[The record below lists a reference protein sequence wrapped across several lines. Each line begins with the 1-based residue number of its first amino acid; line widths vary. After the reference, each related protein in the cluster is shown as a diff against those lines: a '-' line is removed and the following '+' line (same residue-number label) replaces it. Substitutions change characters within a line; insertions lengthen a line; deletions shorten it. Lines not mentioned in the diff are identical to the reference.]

1 MTAWTPDE
9 KARAVEV
16 YVESGN
22 LAEGARA
29 VTREDGKTPA
39 KGSVRN
45 WAQAAGHDTTAI
57 SERSAE
63 KTKRAT
69 EVAAEVWQER
79 RAHLVDD
86 AGLIAEVALLQ
97 TAFFLDAGNPRNA
110 KDAATTFGILVDK
123 AQVLSGDATSIVR
136 FPWKAEEVIAEAE
149 PRADNIRPIR
159 SA

>member
-1 MTAWTPDE
+1 MTAWTPEE

-29 VTREDGKTPA
+29 AMREDGKTPA

-45 WAQAAGHDTTAI
+45 WAQAAGHDTAAI

-136 FPWKAEEVIAEAE
+136 TPWDVETVRAEAKE
-149 PRADNIRPIR
+149 RADNIRPLR